1 MFLRD
6 DYPLMLENSLALAKQ
21 YHDWASA
28 YAERADST
36 TGDDRQMYL
45 NNATTYRN
53 RAVQHEQDAEYWM
66 TVIAQDEEPA
76 HVQ

>member
-21 YHDWASA
+21 YHDWADV
-28 YAERADST
+28 YAEKADST
-36 TGDDRQMYL
+36 TGDDRQMLL

-66 TVIAQDEEPA
+66 TVIAQYEEPA
-76 HVQ
+76 NVE